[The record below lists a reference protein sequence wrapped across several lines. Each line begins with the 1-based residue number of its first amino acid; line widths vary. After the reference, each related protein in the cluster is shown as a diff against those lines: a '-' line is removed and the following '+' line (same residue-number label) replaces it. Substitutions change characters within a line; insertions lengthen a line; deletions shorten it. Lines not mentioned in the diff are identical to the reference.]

1 MFIDDCLPTYDVS
14 DSVAT
19 VVNADVATTWSALM
33 EVDLVDVGRQRR
45 AVGMLAALRAL
56 PEVVTRLLHGES
68 LPSAPDHLRLRD
80 SAKVPPALGGWVLL
94 YERPNEEIALGIVGK
109 FWLPV
114 IEYATVSRES
124 FRDFAQPG
132 YAKAVYALAVRPL
145 DGDRTLLTGV
155 MRTATTG
162 ASGEGCSARCH
173 RVRHARRRIPDHPE
187 RRARTEKLSHSARGA
202 DDARE
207 MGTVAHRVAAGLPAR
222 AQSVVDSGRCDD
234 GYLLGDRRVRT
245 AARADGSGVRDRS
258 RPLRSD
264 IGRVQAACAVGRV

>member
-1 MFIDDCLPTYDVS
+1 MFIDEYLPTYDVS

-33 EVDLVDVGRQRR
+33 DVDLIDVGRQRR
-45 AVGMLAALRAL
+45 TVGMLAALRAL

-68 LPSAPDHLRLRD
+68 LPAAPEHLRLRD

-132 YAKAVYALAVRPL
+132 YAKTVYALSVRPL

-155 MRTATTG
+155 MRTATTD
-162 ASGEGCSARCH
+162 AA
-173 RVRHARRRIPDHPE
+173 ARRWF
-187 RRARTEKLSHSARGA
+187 RAYWAFG
-202 DDARE
+202 
-207 MGTVAHRVAAGLPAR
+207 V
-222 AQSVVDSGRCDD
+222 
-234 GYLLGDRRVRT
+234 
-245 AARADGSGVRDRS
+245 GSGAHVLVNGLLDTAKEIAESHVARRCV
-258 RPLRSD
+258 P
-264 IGRVQAACAVGRV
+264 A